1 MQLSVTSD
9 FVDSHDDPV
18 PYLHEIRSAGFTRV
32 HFCHEWDSD
41 HIYPPDRIA
50 AIRNEMIDLGM
61 SSDIVHASEGQQI
74 GWGLDDPTARDA
86 GIDLVKNRI
95 DLAVELGA
103 DTIVLHARAHH
114 SEARQKESLGAL
126 LPYADSAGVTIALE
140 NLPKDGF
147 SRVFPLLDEFQ
158 SDVLG
163 FCFDSGHAAL
173 NRAHGFDD
181 FADAERRG
189 DRLAALHLHD
199 NDGASDQHRL
209 PFTGVV
215 DWDRIARMIAAS
227 PFAGCLTLEV
237 MLRNESHADHAS
249 FLAAAREAGR
259 KLDEMVAASLGSAPD
274 AGGGR

>member
-1 MQLSVTSD
+1 MHLSVTSD

-18 PYLHEIRSAGFTRV
+18 PYLHEIRQAGFTRV

-41 HIYPPDRIA
+41 FLYPADRIA

-61 SSDIVHASEGQQI
+61 SADIVHASEGRQI
-74 GWGLDDPTARDA
+74 GWGLDDPTARSS

-114 SEARQKESLGAL
+114 SEARQKESMDAL
-126 LPYADSAGVTIALE
+126 LPYAESAGVTIALE
-140 NLPKDGF
+140 NLPGDGF
-147 SRVFPLLDEFQ
+147 GRVFALLDEFE
-158 SDVLG
+158 SDALG
-163 FCFDSGHAAL
+163 FCLDTGHAAL
-173 NRAHGFDD
+173 NTAHGFDD
-181 FADAERRG
+181 FADAERRS

-215 DWDRIARMIAAS
+215 DWNRIAGTIAAS

-237 MLRNESHADHAS
+237 MLRSESYADHAS

-259 KLDEMVAASLGSAPD
+259 KLDEMVAAST
-274 AGGGR
+274 GGR

>member
-9 FVDSHDDPV
+9 FIDSHDDPV
-18 PYLHEIRSAGFTRV
+18 PYLHEIRQAGFTRV

-41 HIYPPDRIA
+41 FFYPPDRIA
-50 AIRNEMIDLGM
+50 AIRNEMIDLGL
-61 SSDIVHASEGQQI
+61 SADIVHASEGREI
-74 GWGLDDPTARDA
+74 GWGLDEPAARDA

-103 DTIVLHARAHH
+103 DTIVLHAGAAH
-114 SEARQKESLGAL
+114 SEARQKESMGAL
-126 LPYADSAGVTIALE
+126 LPYAELAGVTIALE

-147 SRVFPLLDEFQ
+147 SRVFPLLDEF
-158 SDVLG
+158 DADALG

-181 FADAERRG
+181 FADAERRS

-199 NDGASDQHRL
+199 NDGVSDQHRL
-209 PFTGVV
+209 PFNGVV
-215 DWDRIARMIAAS
+215 DWHRIARMIAAS
-227 PFAGCLTLEV
+227 PFDGCLTLEV
-237 MLRNESHADHAS
+237 MLRNESYAGHAA

-259 KLDEMVAASLGSAPD
+259 KLDEMVAASP
-274 AGGGR
+274 GGV